1 MQKTYMARKE
11 DVQRNWHLVDAKG
24 VILGN
29 VATQVAQKLIGKHK
43 KDFTPHVDSGDYV
56 VVINAAEFIV
66 TGNNKLQD
74 KKYYTHSGYMGGLKT
89 KTLGELMEKTP
100 EKVIEAAVY
109 NMLPK
114 NKHRADRMNRLK
126 VHAGAEH
133 DYESQLKKAQ

>member
-29 VATQVAQKLIGKHK
+29 IATQVAQKLIGKHK

-114 NKHRADRMNRLK
+114 NKHRAERMNRLK

-133 DYESQLKKAQ
+133 EYESQLKKAQ

>member
-1 MQKTYMARKE
+1 MARKE

-29 VATQVAQKLIGKHK
+29 IATQVAQKLIGKHK
-43 KDFTPHVDSGDYV
+43 RDFTPHVDSGDYV

-74 KKYYTHSGYMGGLKT
+74 KKYYTHSGYQGGLKT
-89 KTLGELMEKTP
+89 KSLAELMEKTP
-100 EKVIEAAVY
+100 EKAIEAAVY

-114 NKHRADRMNRLK
+114 NKHRAERMNRLK

-133 DYESQLKKAQ
+133 EYESQLKKAQ